1 MEPSQPMEE
10 EPHEDQQHVGRGGKR
25 KRKAHATPN
34 PSVPAKFV
42 VPSPPL
48 PPFVSMPQNNTRN
61 VDLHLD
67 DIALILS
74 PPQVVITSIPSNSV
88 FQSQRVVV
96 EASDG
101 STIHKVSTFVK
112 NESISNMLE
121 NGAIDNPMLMSAFEF
136 VKKVSKFEQHY
147 LISYV
152 FAIFVF
158 EYNSLLS
165 MKF

>member
-1 MEPSQPMEE
+1 MKSNNMLGEE
-10 EPHEDQQHVGRGGKR
+10 VND

-34 PSVPAKFV
+34 PSVPAKVV
-42 VPSPPL
+42 VPSPP
-48 PPFVSMPQNNTRN
+48 PPSAPMPQNNTHN

-67 DIALILS
+67 DIALTLS
-74 PPQVVITSIPSNSV
+74 PPQVVIASTPSNSV
-88 FQSQRVVV
+88 FQSQHVVV

-101 STIHKVSTFVK
+101 SNIHKVSTFVK

-136 VKKVSKFEQHY
+136 VKNVSKLEQYY

-152 FAIFVF
+152 FTIFLL
-158 EYNSLLS
+158 ENNSLLF